1 MNIVVIGAGIV
12 GANVAFRL
20 VEGGAK
26 VTVVEAGR
34 VGDGTSARSF
44 AWTNAHRKTP
54 RAYHDLNIGGMQ
66 AHRALR
72 ERFPQGGWWHGAGT
86 VEWAAPGEDRDVFND
101 RVERLRD
108 WGYAAEIIDR
118 ARLREIEPDIDPVAV
133 GDAPIGFFPD
143 EGWVD
148 PVLITHTLL
157 REAVRLGATLLTEQ
171 GPARLVVRGGK
182 AVGVACAAGEIP
194 ADLVVNCTGCW
205 SNSITDEKRLQVP
218 LAPTSGMLAYTAPV
232 AANLRTVVLAAQCHM
247 RADGAGRIVIRQ
259 DHYDRTILPGTPVD
273 TALREASELVA
284 IAAQVVPSIGRAKA
298 EAVRIG
304 VRALPADGKPAIGP
318 IGGLAGYYVAVTHS
332 GVTLAPFLGQ
342 LITEEILSGK
352 ERNELAAFRPNRFHQ
367 ENAPAAVAWRED

>member
-1 MNIVVIGAGIV
+1 MNVVVIGAGIV

-20 VEGGAK
+20 VESGAR
-26 VTVVEAGR
+26 VTVVEAAR

-54 RAYHDLNIGGMQ
+54 RAYYDLNIGGMQ

-86 VEWAAPGEDRDVFND
+86 VEWAAPGEDREVFSE

-108 WGYAAEIIDR
+108 WGYAAEIIDG
-118 ARLREIEPDIDPVAV
+118 ARLREIEPDIDPAAV
-133 GDAPIGFFPD
+133 GEAPIGFFPD

-157 REAVRLGATLLTEQ
+157 REAVRSGAALLTEQ
-171 GPARLVVRGGK
+171 GPARLVIRGGK
-182 AVGVACAAGEIP
+182 VAGVACAAGEIP

-205 SNSITDEKRLQVP
+205 SNSVTDEKRLQVP

-232 AANLRTVVLAAQCHM
+232 AANLQTVVMAAQCHI
-247 RADGAGRIVIRQ
+247 RSDGAGRIVIRQ
-259 DHYDRTILPGTPVD
+259 DHYDRTVLPGTPVE
-273 TALREASELVA
+273 TALVEAGKLVA

-332 GVTLAPFLGQ
+332 GVTLAPVLGQ
-342 LITEEILSGK
+342 LIADEILSGE
-352 ERNELAAFRPNRFHQ
+352 ERGELAMFRPDRFHQ